1 MPEFKKIFG
10 TAPKPRPPKATLK
23 PKLKAAKKLKIPKPA
38 RPKAVRPKKALPK
51 AVRKSVKKKGG

>member
-10 TAPKPRPPKATLK
+10 TAPKPRPKATLQ

-51 AVRKSVKKKGG
+51 AVRKSVKKKEG